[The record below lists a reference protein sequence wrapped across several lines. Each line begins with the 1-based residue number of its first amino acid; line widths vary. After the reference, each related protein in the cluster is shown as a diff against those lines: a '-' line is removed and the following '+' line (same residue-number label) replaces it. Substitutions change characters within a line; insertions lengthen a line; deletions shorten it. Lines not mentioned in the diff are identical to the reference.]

1 LETLVKSAGFNR
13 VLASTAFGLVLV
25 LSNHPGMA
33 QRIGQQDIDTAVPM
47 PEASLR
53 PSLTANNVADI
64 ARQAP
69 PTEPGAEPKQETAAP
84 ASEPAQPEPADSAV
98 GAAVPMPETTLPPPL
113 TAEDIASSPG
123 AAPAETAKAAQ
134 KQEIAPGAD
143 PVTAESAVSQQP
155 IGAVVPMPETT
166 LPPPLMAKD
175 IASSP
180 NAAPAE
186 TAKAAQKQEI
196 APGADPAAADSAVS
210 QQPIGAVVPMPET
223 TLPPPLT
230 AKDIASGPSAAPSE
244 TAKAAREQDAATP
257 ASATADGAVAD
268 QLHDMIASRLDRIV
282 KRKADRE
289 GVESFYKTRNY
300 APLWVSNGDADARA
314 KAAIAYLAQVDS
326 VGLDPNDYPT
336 PDFKSVVTAETLAQ
350 DELKLTASVLSY
362 ARQAQIG
369 RIHFSRVGTDIQFNL
384 VAPEPAKVL
393 AELADGNDAGKVLDG
408 FNPPQPEF
416 KALGAKLA
424 KLRKRPAASDTK
436 AEDKPEP
443 PRVHVPDGKI
453 LRPGMKDARVVSL
466 RKRLDIAG
474 DKDNPLYDDEVRDA
488 VKTFQTESEIAVDG
502 NLDLN
507 TVRTLNGEKKV
518 AHGPSA
524 DLINTIIVNMERW
537 RWMPRNL
544 GNPHVIV
551 NVPDYTLTLY
561 NDGKR
566 YWHTKIVAGKPGKA
580 TPMVSADMKF
590 ITVNPTWNVPPSI
603 IENEYL
609 PALQVDPQA
618 LDRIGLKITQD
629 QDGTIHVWQPPGA
642 GNALGRIRF
651 NFPNKFLVYQHDTP
665 DKYLFAHQKRA
676 YSHGCMRVQNPLTYG
691 EKLLSLVLPNEH
703 YTEARLQEMFGG
715 SEININFPKFIPVH
729 LTYQTAFVDD
739 HGKLQL
745 REDVYGRDAR
755 MIAILKGSERRVAD
769 LAIERHANTS
779 SKPVR
784 MPVGLYG
791 DRGYYRGPRYSGG
804 GYSGPSFLDFLSR

>member
-1 LETLVKSAGFNR
+1 MKSAGFDR

-33 QRIGQQDIDTAVPM
+33 QQIGQQNIDTAVPM
-47 PEASLR
+47 PDTGLR
-53 PSLTANNVADI
+53 PSLTADDVADI

-69 PTEPGAEPKQETAAP
+69 PVEPEVEVKQETAAP
-84 ASEPAQPEPADSAV
+84 ASEPAKPEPKEAAALPHGESVKAEPIQDSTSPGAGPATADAAV
-98 GAAVPMPETTLPPPL
+98 SQQQIGAAVPMPDTT
-113 TAEDIASSPG
+113 
-123 AAPAETAKAAQ
+123 
-134 KQEIAPGAD
+134 
-143 PVTAESAVSQQP
+143 V
-155 IGAVVPMPETT
+155 
-166 LPPPLMAKD
+166 
-175 IASSP
+175 
-180 NAAPAE
+180 
-186 TAKAAQKQEI
+186 
-196 APGADPAAADSAVS
+196 
-210 QQPIGAVVPMPET
+210 
-223 TLPPPLT
+223 PPPLT
-230 AKDIASGPSAAPSE
+230 AKDIASSPSAAPAE
-244 TAKAAREQDAATP
+244 TAKAAREQDAATT
-257 ASATADGAVAD
+257 AYATADGAVAD
-268 QLHDMIASRLDRIV
+268 QLHDMIANKLDRIV

-289 GVESFYKTRNY
+289 GVESFYKARNY
-300 APLWVSNGDADARA
+300 APLWVSNGAADPRA

-416 KALGAKLA
+416 KALSAKLA
-424 KLRKRPAASDTK
+424 KLRKGPAASDTK
-436 AEDKPEP
+436 AEDTPEP

-453 LRPGMKDARVVSL
+453 LRLGMKDARVVSL

-474 DKDNPLYDDEVRDA
+474 YKDNPLYDDEVRAA
-488 VKTFQTESEIAVDG
+488 VQTFQTESEIAVDG
-502 NLDLN
+502 NLGPN
-507 TVRTLNGEKKV
+507 TVRALNGDEKKV

-524 DLINTIIVNMERW
+524 DLIDTIIVNMERW

-551 NVPDYTLTLY
+551 NVPEYALTLY
-561 NDGKR
+561 NDGKP

-590 ITVNPTWNVPPSI
+590 ITINPTWNVPPSI

-609 PALQVDPQA
+609 PALQADPQA

-665 DKYLFAHQKRA
+665 DKYLFARQKRA

-703 YTEARLQEMFGG
+703 YTEARLEKMFGG
-715 SEININFPKFIPVH
+715 SEININFPKLIPVH

-755 MIAILKGSERRVAD
+755 MIALLKGSERKVAD
-769 LAIERHANTS
+769 IAIERHPNSS

-784 MPVGLYG
+784 MPVGMYS
-791 DRGYYRGPRYSGG
+791 DRGYYSGPGYGGG